1 MCLSNVLNPA
11 GAIESFASLLQ
22 PVSPTAGK
30 ARSQTP
36 QEIRDDAR
44 IEGYNQGYQE
54 GFKHATEEVHRQ
66 QEALTGSLA
75 DHIAAVQGLL
85 HRFDD
90 EFEEA
95 LDTWS
100 TGMAG
105 PVAELALVVAM
116 KIVGKAIEADPA
128 MAVEIAKTALKEVT
142 HAVDAR
148 VKVNPIDAP
157 VLRQAMPQLMGSS
170 LSLRNIEVV
179 DDPSVLAGCLIETDG
194 GLVDATIDTMIQ
206 RARSAMR
213 MEAA

>member
-1 MCLSNVLNPA
+1 MSNVLNPG
-11 GAIESFASLLQ
+11 GAIESFAALLQ

-30 ARSQTP
+30 ARSLTP
-36 QEIRDDAR
+36 QEIRDNAR
-44 IEGYNQGYQE
+44 VEGYNQGYQE
-54 GFKHATEEVHRQ
+54 GYQHATEEVHRQ
-66 QEALTGSLA
+66 QEALTSSLA

-85 HRFDD
+85 HRLDG

-100 TGMAG
+100 VGMAG

-116 KIVGKAIEADPA
+116 KIIGKAVEADPEVV
-128 MAVEIAKTALKEVT
+128 VEMAKTALKEVT

-148 VKVNPIDAP
+148 VKVNPLDAP
-157 VLRQAMPQLMGSS
+157 VLRRAMPELMGSS
-170 LSLRNIEVV
+170 LSLRHIDVV
-179 DDPSVLAGCLIETDG
+179 DDPSVAAGCYVETDG
-194 GLVDATIDTMIQ
+194 GLVDATIDTMIL